1 MPNIVQRRVALL
13 SDDGKFADSMTPQ
26 AVLDAVE
33 HVDQAAAQA
42 AGSATAAA
50 NSASA
55 AAGSAGTANQ
65 RANDAGASASAAAES
80 AGQAQQSA
88 QLAASMTVQATLGGR
103 PGTLVL
109 TFPALAAGPYLHTVR
124 VPIGA

>member
-50 NSASA
+50 GSAGA

-65 RANDAGASASAAAES
+65 RANDAHEAARA
-80 AGQAQQSA
+80 A

>member
-65 RANDAGASASAAAES
+65 RANDAGASASDAHEAARA
-80 AGQAQQSA
+80 A